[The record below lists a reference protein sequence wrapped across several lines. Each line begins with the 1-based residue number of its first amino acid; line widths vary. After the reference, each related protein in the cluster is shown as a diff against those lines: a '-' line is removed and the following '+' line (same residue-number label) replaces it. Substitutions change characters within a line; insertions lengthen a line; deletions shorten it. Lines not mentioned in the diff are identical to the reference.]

1 MEVPLQSSLNL
12 TLSTVQHPPPTP
24 RAEAGTCGE
33 ISEQKTQPRGP
44 RCLTFRKCPAEWRDT
59 ETATEHWSNGEQDEE
74 DNGTVQ
80 KLSVPWNLVMGKG
93 KGWGTVTSQSRSLC
107 PTERLYTVQKL
118 VRLSSGQKPRMEDP
132 GPHRDQY
139 CLDLT

>member
-12 TLSTVQHPPPTP
+12 TLSTFQHPPPTP

-93 KGWGTVTSQSRSLC
+93 KGWGTVTSRAGACVPQRDFIQF
-107 PTERLYTVQKL
+107 RN
-118 VRLSSGQKPRMEDP
+118 LSDYPLAKNQGWRT
-132 GPHRDQY
+132 RDRIV
-139 CLDLT
+139 TSTA